1 MFNTSQSQISDF
13 TYSGTNISE
22 INNSYITST
31 GLSAFANN
39 SHLSKVILEKCS
51 FIGSSTFQGCIS
63 LSDIQLSSSYIY
75 LGQYAFADTKISSI
89 DSAAKQYLETSKYVP
104 SGLYKGTEISEITL
118 EGIEN
123 IYREAFRSC
132 NSLTTLSLSTVT
144 SISDTAF
151 ANCENLREI
160 FLPNIDYIGNSAFQ
174 GCTNLSSINLPLDLA
189 KISLMQ
195 SIFQDCVALS
205 YFDFRNAK
213 TVPAGMFKNC
223 QNLISLNMENIQYFS
238 ANAVANCPKLESI
251 YLPVCASMN
260 NVETNMYQSNKA
272 LRTVWTPLTTY
283 ITDGVNYQNLPNLK
297 EVLTPGYYMNRGNY
311 IGCNALESFYYLG
324 SDSTRFSG
332 VGSSY

>member
-13 TYSGTNISE
+13 TYSGTDISE
-22 INNSYITST
+22 INNSYVTST

-39 SHLSKVILEKCS
+39 SHLSRVILENCS
-51 FIGSSTFQGCIS
+51 FIGSYTFQGCTS
-63 LSDIQLSSSYIY
+63 LSDIQLSSSYTY

-89 DSAAKQYLETSKYVP
+89 DSAAKQRIETSKYVT
-104 SGLYKGTEISEITL
+104 SGLYKGTEISEINL
-118 EGIEN
+118 EGIEDV
-123 IYREAFRSC
+123 YLEAFRSC
-132 NSLTTLSLSTVT
+132 NNLTNLSLSTVT
-144 SISDTAF
+144 SIANYGF
-151 ANCENLREI
+151 ANCENLGEI

-195 SIFQDCVALS
+195 SIFQDCVTLS

-213 TVPAGMFKNC
+213 TVPAGMFRNC

-238 ANAVANCPKLESI
+238 ANAVANCSKLESI

-272 LRTVWTPLTTY
+272 LRTV
-283 ITDGVNYQNLPNLK
+283 
-297 EVLTPGYYMNRGNY
+297 
-311 IGCNALESFYYLG
+311 
-324 SDSTRFSG
+324 
-332 VGSSY
+332 